1 MFCQVLNAASDG
13 VFKRKY
19 SVEKIFNS
27 KRILKRLCYCKKW
40 KTGQKLLSN
49 SGLEAFYA
57 RFCRGLNILFRGTKY
72 CPQKGLCSNTL
83 KSNELKMAHF
93 RYTIWFMI
101 SKKSITRCT
110 FLRRSTRMHQKFW
123 KGIQKNCVPQFPMLS
138 ALKLPL
144 CRLVFFIYMTTYI
157 LT

>member
-1 MFCQVLNAASDG
+1 MVCLKENIQWKKYLIQKGYWKGCVIARSEKQDKNYCQIQV
-13 VFKRKY
+13 
-19 SVEKIFNS
+19 
-27 KRILKRLCYCKKW
+27 W
-40 KTGQKLLSN
+40 KH
-49 SGLEAFYA
+49 FMHV
-57 RFCRGLNILFRGTKY
+57 LNILFRGTKY

-123 KGIQKNCVPQFPMLS
+123 KGIQKNGVPQFPMLS
-138 ALKLPL
+138 ALKLPV